1 MSKNEAVS
9 IASRAVAL
17 YLFIWGLDVAS
28 YFPERLMQAQHQTTD
43 FWHSYDMLSLVLTV
57 IRVVALFGAGLF
69 FFEGGQRAESF
80 FLPVEKRSGPE

>member
-17 YLFIWGLDVAS
+17 YLFIWALDAAS
-28 YFPERLMQAQHQTTD
+28 YLPERLVPLPHQTTD
-43 FWHSYDMLSLVLTV
+43 FWHSYNMLRLAFGVV
-57 IRVVALFGAGLF
+57 RVVGLFGAAL

-80 FLPVEKRSGPE
+80 FLPAEQQADSE

>member
-17 YLFIWGLDVAS
+17 YLFIWALDAVS
-28 YFPERLMQAQHQTTD
+28 YLPERLVLLPHQTTD
-43 FWHSYDMLSLVLTV
+43 FWHSYNMLSLVFTV
-57 IRVVALFGAGLF
+57 IRVAGLFGAALF

-80 FLPVEKRSGPE
+80 FLPTEKQADSE